1 MLSYVKL
8 DSLRGN
14 VDDSYID
21 TSNSPIQHI
30 VSKNGNFGANNRRRF
45 WGNNSFISQT
55 LKSKR
60 GMTLI
65 EVVVAMLILSI
76 LIIGAHYHFVY
87 GRGQIALRENYRAA
101 LQLAAQKL
109 EELKA
114 DSYNDITVSKT
125 QETLALGEYSCNRST
140 DVNDVSLYKKIN
152 VQIDWNQMGRDHN
165 VSLDT
170 FIAPKW

>member
-1 MLSYVKL
+1 MS
-8 DSLRGN
+8 
-14 VDDSYID
+14 
-21 TSNSPIQHI
+21 
-30 VSKNGNFGANNRRRF
+30 
-45 WGNNSFISQT
+45 
-55 LKSKR
+55 
-60 GMTLI
+60 LI
-65 EVVVAMLILSI
+65 EMVVAMLILSI

-87 GRGQIALRENYRAA
+87 GRGQIALRRNYRAA
-101 LQLAAQKL
+101 LLLAAQKL
-109 EELKA
+109 EGLKA
-114 DSYNDITVSKT
+114 CNYNDITVSKT